1 MIHVVLYQ
9 PDIPQNTGNIARTCA
24 LIGAKLHLIR
34 PLGFSLDA
42 ASIRRA
48 GLDYWDKVD
57 VTVHDTLDDFLH
69 VVPVPVYLL
78 SSHGDRRYSDVTY
91 EEDCAI
97 LFGAEASGVP
107 QSVHELFHESRL
119 TIPMR
124 HLPGLRSLNLA
135 NSVAV
140 VCYEIWRQRSFH
152 ED

>member
-34 PLGFSLDA
+34 PLGFSLSEA
-42 ASIRRA
+42 ALRRA

-57 VTVHDTLDDFLH
+57 VQVHDSLEDFFRDVEL
-69 VVPVPVYLL
+69 PMYLL
-78 SSHGDRRYSDVTY
+78 SSHGDRIYTDVVY
-91 EEDCAI
+91 EDDVAI
-97 LFGAEASGVP
+97 LFGSEASGVP
-107 QSVHELFHESRL
+107 PEVHARLSGTRL

-124 HLPGLRSLNLA
+124 QLPGLRSLNLA

-140 VCYEIWRQRSFH
+140 VCYEIWRQRSFA
-152 ED
+152 